1 MLCFIML
8 SVIMPSAIYAKCH
21 YAECCGATYT
31 HGSCFVLTVSSLF
44 VSESLKLL
52 KRLKKDKETKVFQ
65 TKNLNNTQLSNHSH
79 ANDKVTLIFCGS
91 GAVFTTFHSLRNLR
105 IDPDKLDC

>member
-1 MLCFIML
+1 MLG
-8 SVIMPSAIYAKCH
+8 VIYAEFDYAECH
-21 YAECCGATYT
+21 YAECQYAECRGATYT

-65 TKNLNNTQLSNHSH
+65 TKKILTILSFQTTVMQMIKLLSFFVVRGPYSQLFILF
-79 ANDKVTLIFCGS
+79 VTYES
-91 GAVFTTFHSLRNLR
+91 VQ
-105 IDPDKLDC
+105 